1 MPSPWDWLRYLE
13 TEPAARKF
21 LIKSYDAMKIEHP
34 ERLSFQQSSRFSYTW
49 RQARAFY
56 DAADQCDLLVRPT
69 LLFYGCT
76 HLLKGYLI
84 TRDPYYPR
92 TSRMLQHGVTTR
104 KMKKS
109 PYQLLADEI
118 RPQKEGLFSHLAK
131 IIGDFPLQNRY
142 SVSQLFSYV
151 PELREECKLVL
162 GYTSWQSV
170 IRQNQSLLAFPSV
183 PQGTLGFSLETFLDF
198 LNRLAPAGIRFF
210 PAEGS
215 SAADAKLV
223 GVSAAKGCLL
233 DQHPLFAEAES
244 ELCFWSGEEPF
255 PLPKWAV
262 HYMLLYMLSM
272 LSRYE
277 TESWGEL
284 ILSHTLSE
292 VYLVDRF
299 LDIHQRVFPGYIHR
313 MLDCAWSG

>member
-1 MPSPWDWLRYLE
+1 L
-13 TEPAARKF
+13 
-21 LIKSYDAMKIEHP
+21 KIEQP
-34 ERLSFQQSSRFSYTW
+34 ERLSFQQSGRFSYTW

-56 DAADQCDLLVRPT
+56 EAAFQCELLVRPT

-104 KMKKS
+104 KMKKN
-109 PYQLLADEI
+109 PYHLLADEI
-118 RPQKEGLFSHLAK
+118 RPQKEGFFPHLAK
-131 IIGDFPLQNRY
+131 IIGDFPMQDRY

-151 PELREECKLVL
+151 PELREECKMAL
-162 GYTSWQSV
+162 GDSVWQPVICQDQSW
-170 IRQNQSLLAFPSV
+170 LAFPSV
-183 PQGTLGFSLETFLDF
+183 TQGTLGFSIETFLDY
-198 LNRLAPAGIRFF
+198 LNRLAPSGIRFF

-215 SAADAKLV
+215 SAAVHKRVRISIAN
-223 GVSAAKGCLL
+223 GSLL
-233 DQHPLFAEAES
+233 DQHPLFAEGES
-244 ELCFWSGEEPF
+244 ELYFWSGEEPF

-284 ILSHTLSE
+284 VLSHTLSE
-292 VYLVDRF
+292 VYLVNRF
-299 LDIHQRVFPGYIHR
+299 LDIHQRVFPGYIR
-313 MLDCAWSG
+313 RLLDCV